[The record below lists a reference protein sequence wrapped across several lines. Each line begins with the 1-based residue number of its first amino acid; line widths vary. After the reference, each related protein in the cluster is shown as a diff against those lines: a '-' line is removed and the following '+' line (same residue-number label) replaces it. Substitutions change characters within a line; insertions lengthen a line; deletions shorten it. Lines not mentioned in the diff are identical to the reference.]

1 MQTLNALLELTL
13 VVAVFFY
20 FAGFIAP
27 PPFRWRLWRW
37 AVGLV
42 AAVFMIALVVVEVRA
57 HPIAASCIA
66 AGTSLI
72 AYGAL
77 RIRQEYRERG
87 HRRPAPT
94 PFLNLRVTGKTAVD
108 LEDEAPVTEHEEHE

>member
-1 MQTLNALLELTL
+1 MQTLNALLDLLL
-13 VVAVFFY
+13 VAAVFFY

-27 PPFRWRLWRW
+27 PRFRWRLWRW

-66 AGTSLI
+66 VAASLI

-77 RIRQEYRERG
+77 RVRQEHHERAQ
-87 HRRPAPT
+87 RRTAPI

-108 LEDEAPVTEHEEHE
+108 LEDEPPIAEQEEHE